1 VLRTIL
7 SRLAVVKKDDTFLFT
22 LLGYHTN
29 KDLYKKAL
37 IHKSYNPTTHNEQLE
52 FLGDAILSLLIAELL
67 FLENP
72 NQEEGGMSQKRSI
85 IVSRKH
91 LNMVGRKI
99 IPEKKIKSRLKT
111 LSPNIFGNTL
121 EAIIG
126 AIYIDKGVGK
136 TRFFVKKHIYN
147 SEFLQRLLDADFK
160 SELLKHSQKEKI
172 EIEYKTKKQKGC
184 LEHKKEFSASV
195 FLNGKK
201 TAEGTAGSKK
211 EAEQQAAKKT
221 IKNLF

>member
-1 VLRTIL
+1 
-7 SRLAVVKKDDTFLFT
+7 
-22 LLGYHTN
+22 
-29 KDLYKKAL
+29 
-37 IHKSYNPTTHNEQLE
+37 
-52 FLGDAILSLLIAELL
+52 
-67 FLENP
+67 
-72 NQEEGGMSQKRSI
+72 MSQKRSI